1 MTDAPNTRT
10 EAERRAEAEEH
21 EHLVEELE
29 EKRATEDPI
38 TAREAFELEAEE
50 EGLSEEAGT
59 VGDEMP

>member
-1 MTDAPNTRT
+1 MTDTPKA
-10 EAERRAEAEEH
+10 RAREEHNRDEDIH
-21 EHLVEELE
+21 EHLVEELA

-59 VGDEMP
+59 VGDET

>member
-1 MTDAPNTRT
+1 MTDTPNAR
-10 EAERRAEAEEH
+10 ARQERDRERDIR
-21 EHLVEELE
+21 EHLEEELE

-59 VGDEMP
+59 VGDEI